1 MADSHI
7 LTALNPSL
15 CAPSTCFSGSS
26 VTRTPTQIRSSIG
39 FTTENRRS
47 PSANTT
53 PLSKIWG
60 NFSSCRHWSVQGRK
74 PCQQEVVTA
83 IAASS
88 RDSGAF
94 GADDN
99 EGFKWSGWSPKDGN
113 GLYPWDPSWDSI
125 TLDDLQWVQE
135 DVVTLF
141 TSEGVV
147 RIGGSRL
154 TARRATVTENKQL
167 SRLRRYREEDYMDP
181 KQGLCL
187 GAIFDIA
194 ATNGLDMSRR
204 FCVFGFCRSIEML
217 SDVVEDTVLELG
229 GEVLVA
235 EKETSGGLH
244 EKLIMTVAMPALWGV
259 PPAVD
264 KLNYAIRTG
273 GGIVEKT
280 YKKWE
285 FF

>member
-1 MADSHI
+1 MAESFP
-7 LTALNPSL
+7 LTATKSPVRLPR
-15 CAPSTCFSGSS
+15 AF
-26 VTRTPTQIRSSIG
+26 
-39 FTTENRRS
+39 
-47 PSANTT
+47 PSANSVKTA
-53 PLSKIWG
+53 LSQVRSSTGISPDVQLRLRSRIWG
-60 NFSSCRHWSVQGRK
+60 GRSFAVRLPASLARK
-74 PCQQEVVTA
+74 GARREGV

-88 RDSGAF
+88 KGSAAPF
-94 GADDN
+94 GADDDS
-99 EGFKWSGWSPKDGN
+99 FKWSGWSPRDGN
-113 GLYPWDPSWDSI
+113 GLYPWDPMWDSI
-125 TLDDLQWVQE
+125 TLDDVEWVQE

-141 TSEGVV
+141 TAEGVV
-147 RIGGSRL
+147 KIGGSRVA
-154 TARRATVTENKQL
+154 ARRATSSESKYL
-167 SRLRRYREEDYMDP
+167 SKLRRYREEDYMDP
-181 KQGLCL
+181 NQRLCL

-229 GEVLVA
+229 GEVVVA

-264 KLNYAIRTG
+264 KLNVAIRTG
-273 GGIVEKT
+273 GGIVEKV
-280 YKKWE
+280 YRKWE